1 MKKISK
7 ILVTGGAVLA
17 LAGSVAGVATASGS
31 KSKAPKSAN
40 ESTSAVDT
48 DNIQQGDQ
56 TSPDTATVSTKATST
71 TEQGGEGEGESGS
84 SDGPGGHQDP
94 AGNVDHQFNGEE

>member
-1 MKKISK
+1 
-7 ILVTGGAVLA
+7 
-17 LAGSVAGVATASGS
+17 VATASGS
-31 KSKAPKSAN
+31 KSQAPKSAN

-56 TSPDTATVSTKATST
+56 TSPDTATASSKATST
-71 TEQGGEGEGESGS
+71 TEQGGEGGGESGT
-84 SDGPGGHQDP
+84 SDGPGGHEDP